1 MQEYIKRHHENSKLS
16 ERIYWWILRGLMMG
30 AIIYSLIMFLK
41 TKDSERLTQVAQS
54 GANLVGMFAWE
65 IMMKA
70 SQKSMLSYIPSYVQN
85 VSLLGFFLGSFGG
98 AFLNFYYS
106 IPAYDMILHVF
117 GGAEA
122 AFVGYEIITAIQ
134 KRDRKTAPIALV
146 LFGACGISFIFGTGW
161 EIFEFTFDQI
171 AGGDSQHW
179 SMELAI
185 EACKQ
190 YNCSMP
196 NVIPALNDM
205 RYALIDT
212 MEDTIANVIGAVVM
226 TLVLKVKPYHHMGK
240 NDVNKA
246 VAEDKGFGYAG
257 RIIEKHTV

>member
-1 MQEYIKRHHENSKLS
+1 MKEYFNRLIALSKRS
-16 ERIYWWILRGLMMG
+16 ERIYWWILRIAMLG
-30 AIIYSLIMFLK
+30 AMVYSAVLY
-41 TKDSERLTQVAQS
+41 TKDKDSAHLTQIAQS

-65 IMMKA
+65 IMMTA
-70 SQKSMLSYIPSYVQN
+70 SRKSFLSYVPSYVQN
-85 VSLLGFFLGSFGG
+85 ISLLGFFLGSFGG

-106 IPAYDMILHVF
+106 IPPYDIILHVF

-134 KRDRKTAPIALV
+134 KRDKTTAPIALV

-161 EIFEFTFDQI
+161 EIFEFTYDQL

-179 SMELAI
+179 SMQLAM

-190 YNCSMP
+190 YSCSMP
-196 NVIPALNDM
+196 NVIPALDDM

-212 MEDTIANVIGAVVM
+212 MEDTLANVVGAVVM
-226 TLVLKVKPYHHMGK
+226 TLILKIKPYHHSGK

-246 VAEDKGFGYAG
+246 VEDGKDFGYAG
-257 RIIEKHTV
+257 VIK